1 MTGRGGR
8 SDDMAS
14 TPQPAWRGART
25 DGDAAAEALL
35 AGRLAAADDDA
46 ELRLAA
52 EALAA
57 LTAPPARSEL
67 AAEPAAR
74 AAYRAWFGPSAPAQ
88 GACRRRHTGRG
99 GLLRARLAVVA
110 AAALTLGGVA
120 AAAFAGVLPTPMQ
133 RVAHDVLAAPPARP
147 GTRAERTR
155 HPVHTAIP
163 AGSAGPARGAHSLCA
178 TYARLK
184 AHGSAQQEAVAFR
197 HLAAAAGGPSG
208 VTAYCAG
215 LSHPGKVRP
224 SAQASHPSGKS
235 ATIPA
240 HIPPGQAGAGP
251 AAHPSHGPA
260 AHPSHGPAAHPS
272 HGPAAHPSHG
282 PAAHPSHGPAAH
294 PSHGPAARPG
304 HGPPVPA
311 MGRPPVPA
319 IGRPPTRRASHL
331 FTRPAIRPAPPGLRR
346 APPPRRAVA
355 RIAAHPARAPRTGSM
370 PPGNEPGRCP
380 AAWPPC

>member
-147 GTRAERTR
+147 GTRPERTR
-155 HPVHTAIP
+155 HPAHTAIP

-178 TYARLK
+178 TYAQLK

-251 AAHPSHGPA
+251 ALT
-260 AHPSHGPAAHPS
+260 
-272 HGPAAHPSHG
+272 
-282 PAAHPSHGPAAH
+282 
-294 PSHGPAARPG
+294 G
-304 HGPPVPA
+304 HGRPSQPWAGRSPQPWA
-311 MGRPPVPA
+311 GRPSQPWAGRPP
-319 IGRPPTRRASHL
+319 GRPATYSPGQPSGPH
-331 FTRPAIRPAPPGLRR
+331 PPGSAVPRLRDGR
-346 APPPRRAVA
+346 W
-355 RIAAHPARAPRTGSM
+355 PA
-370 PPGNEPGRCP
+370 
-380 AAWPPC
+380 